1 MSREPAALRACVPDR
16 ERMLGGGVGRRDG
29 PKNSALSERGVL
41 WGTRGVSSV
50 LPSDLSV
57 SELVRRW
64 GFGGGE
70 GAEASSEKGE
80 AKNAWVLLPVGDGG
94 GEEVEEAAETAERAL
109 RWEERVEEPTEG
121 EGLRW

>member
-1 MSREPAALRACVPDR
+1 M
-16 ERMLGGGVGRRDG
+16 
-29 PKNSALSERGVL
+29 
-41 WGTRGVSSV
+41 SSV